1 MPLPAL
7 PSSKTRSRL
16 PETPNSSLG
25 RRESSGSGIPTPTSS
40 IPTPTSPTRKT
51 TPVGLARLRV
61 PAVQSTTSLAS
72 PTKDSPSSPISPVSS
87 SRRRSFRKTVSIGS
101 FPQPPRGGFGALGS
115 ISSSP
120 ESTPSLP
127 SSTKANTPLAFSSR
141 ATSPATLADAPKPQ
155 EDEDLF
161 PPRSSSLAVTSNEQ
175 KKLSL
180 IEERRASEVA
190 EAQDNYDPPRSNSL
204 AVTSNEH
211 KKLSQIEEKRTSQ
224 HHAKLS
230 IFPAPEPSS
239 RRASKAESLPLP
251 KLIASPAL
259 RQEDSGIR
267 APVLR
272 RKSSSPLL
280 RQGPFLTDPMST
292 GMPIPKRKA
301 SSPLLQQI
309 ELPEDLPP
317 PPPPPTRTISPTK
330 SASTNSTL
338 VKEQDVS
345 AELPSVAE
353 AKESTPSPKSATNRV
368 SGLPTIKGK
377 RTASVASST
386 RRSDRHLNIPSDL
399 DSRPSSAHGSAIT
412 DGTHF
417 EDIDPLTAAS
427 TSTPTSIPSGWS
439 RPSDAGSIRSLR
451 STKSESNLKFG
462 KEYSKEGKDMKG
474 NVVVSVRVRP
484 NGSDTTANPDW
495 VVDNKGALISYKGGE
510 GGDFRYDNVFS
521 NGDDNGRVYDSAA
534 KRLVRRV
541 MEGYHGTVFAYGC
554 TSTGKTFSMQ
564 GTAASPGIIPLAITD
579 IFSYIR
585 EQPHRE
591 FLLRVAYLEIYNEK
605 IYDLLSPNA
614 GAGMQED
621 IKLREDSKRGVY
633 ATPLKEEIV
642 QSPTQLLR
650 VIARG
655 DLCRRTGSTQFNA
668 RSSRSHAVVQIVVES
683 RARVDPASS
692 GLPSGVLVS
701 TLSLIDLAGSERA
714 AEDKDRRKEGSH
726 INKSLLTLGTVIS
739 RLSEQKPDATALP
752 SKSHLPYR
760 DSKLTRLL
768 SSALSGN
775 SLISILCTIQ
785 LSPMGAFGPLN
796 AMAAPSETLNTLTFA
811 SRAKNNIVSHAKRNE
826 SIPGLGGEARA
837 LLDRYKAE
845 IEDLRKQLDSQTRNS
860 AAPETPLSIT
870 AESKEARPERTEEEE
885 RKWLERERESAERH
899 EAQMLEMQLAR
910 TALKERIGHLNRL
923 ILSSKSVGVNAGVK
937 VRDRRAP
944 APDEVGVALGS
955 PEVSRQGSLVEGF
968 ETSRPGYQRAFS
980 LGSAGLRVPGFVAGE
995 ALAEESEDDL
1005 SAESGEASPASRI
1018 TALQADVRDKNRYIA
1033 TLERRLLEARRTSGG
1048 KRRKSSGVGTG
1059 GWEEVVAE
1067 KDREIEELK
1076 KRLDDAAR
1084 MGNALRSAARRRD
1097 MVDIRSGTDGLGLGG
1112 GLSIDVPKSRKI
1124 STITSPTGQG
1134 HAHTMSMS
1142 SNGSRSINFSR
1153 LTPVGILSPSKAG
1166 FGEDPVEVERPMDSG
1181 KSLRSQ
1187 KSLEE
1192 MTRML
1197 DGMIAQKV
1205 EEGVPGLFGVKT
1217 VMQVAVG
1224 DAR

>member
-7 PSSKTRSRL
+7 PSSKNRSRL
-16 PETPNSSLG
+16 PETPNSSVG
-25 RRESSGSGIPTPTSS
+25 RRESSGSGIPTPTSG
-40 IPTPTSPTRKT
+40 IPTPSSSTRKT
-51 TPVGLARLRV
+51 TPIGLARLRT

-72 PTKDSPSSPISPVSS
+72 PTKDSPSSPLSPTSPT
-87 SRRRSFRKTVSIGS
+87 RRREFRKTVSIGS
-101 FPQPPRGGFGALGS
+101 FPQPPKGGFGTLGS

-127 SSTKANTPLAFSSR
+127 SSTKANTPLAQSSR
-141 ATSPATLADAPKPQ
+141 ATSPATLAESAKTRSEE
-155 EDEDLF
+155 EDDLF
-161 PPRSSSLAVTSNEQ
+161 PPRSSSLAVTSVEH

-180 IEERRASEVA
+180 IEERRASEA
-190 EAQDNYDPPRSNSL
+190 GEIHDGPEDYNPPRSNSL

-211 KKLSQIEEKRTSQ
+211 KKLSQIEENRKSQ
-224 HHAKLS
+224 QHVKLS
-230 IFPAPEPSS
+230 IFPAAEPSS
-239 RRASKAESLPLP
+239 RRASKAESLPIP
-251 KLIASPAL
+251 KFIASPAI
-259 RQEDSGIR
+259 RQDDSGIK
-267 APVLR
+267 APMLR

-280 RQGPFLTDPMST
+280 RQGPLLSE
-292 GMPIPKRKA
+292 PITSGLPFMWRKA
-301 SSPLLQQI
+301 SSPLLRQI
-309 ELPEDLPP
+309 RLPEDPPSPP
-317 PPPPPTRTISPTK
+317 PPRVESPEKESSPKESPSKEVSPT
-330 SASTNSTL
+330 S
-338 VKEQDVS
+338 EI
-345 AELPSVAE
+345 PSLTQI
-353 AKESTPSPKSATNRV
+353 KESTPSPKSATSRT

-377 RTASVASST
+377 RTASIASST
-386 RRSDRHLNIPSDL
+386 RKSDRHLNIPSDF
-399 DSRPSSAHGSAIT
+399 DSRPSSANGSAIT
-412 DGTHF
+412 DGTQF
-417 EDIDPLTAAS
+417 EDIDPLTV
-427 TSTPTSIPSGWS
+427 PTSAPTSKPRGRS

-495 VVDNKGALISYKGGE
+495 IVDNNSGRISYKGGE

-579 IFSYIR
+579 IFSFIR

-591 FLLRVAYLEIYNEK
+591 FLLRVSYLEIYNEK
-605 IYDLLSPNA
+605 IYDLLSPSA
-614 GAGMQED
+614 GAAMQEE

-655 DLCRRTGSTQFNA
+655 DLCRRTGSTQFNT

-683 RARVDPASS
+683 RARVDPSS
-692 GLPSGVLVS
+692 TSALPSGVLVS

-775 SLISILCTIQ
+775 ALISILCTIQ

-811 SRAKNNIVSHAKRNE
+811 SRAKNNIVSRAKRNE

-837 LLDRYKAE
+837 LLDRYKTE
-845 IEDLRKQLDSQTRNS
+845 IEDLRQQLEQQTRNS
-860 AAPETPLSIT
+860 QDGAAFVENKDVVAP
-870 AESKEARPERTEEEE
+870 KERTEEEE
-885 RKWLERERESAERH
+885 RKWAERERESMERH

-923 ILSSKSVGVNAGVK
+923 ILSSKSAGVNVRVK
-937 VRDRRAP
+937 DRRAP

-955 PEVSRQGSLVEGF
+955 PEVSRSGSVTEVVE
-968 ETSRPGYQRAFS
+968 RPGYQRAFS
-980 LGSAGLRVPGFVAGE
+980 LGSAGLSRGVGLGFVAGE
-995 ALAEESEDDL
+995 ALAEESDEEEDGVEG
-1005 SAESGEASPASRI
+1005 ESGEASPAARI
-1018 TALQADVRDKNRYIA
+1018 RALQADVRDKNRYIA

-1048 KRRKSSGVGTG
+1048 KRRKSSGVGAA
-1059 GWEEVVAE
+1059 GWEDVVAE

-1076 KRLDDAAR
+1076 KRLDDAAK

-1097 MVDIRSGTDGLGLGG
+1097 MVDVTGQGLGLGN
-1112 GLSIDVPKSRKI
+1112 GLSIDVSKGRKMAAV
-1124 STITSPTGQG
+1124 TSPTGQG
-1134 HAHTMSMS
+1134 HGHTLSTS
-1142 SNGSRSINFSR
+1142 SSGSRSINFSR

-1166 FGEDPVEVERPMDSG
+1166 FPEDGEVERPMDSG
-1181 KSLRSQ
+1181 KSLRSE

-1205 EEGVPGLFGVKT
+1205 EEGVPGLFGVKA
-1217 VMQVAVG
+1217 VMQVTVG